1 MLVGPGVKPGQSV
14 YWKARPNE
22 LTLILPDG
30 GTLIVSRC
38 DYAGAIG
45 SLGAAYAEGRS
56 AEVAGI
62 CIEPRLVIHL
72 LGDLVEAV
80 R

>member
-1 MLVGPGVKPGQSV
+1 MKSGQSV
-14 YWKARPNE
+14 YWSARPNE
-22 LTLILPDG
+22 LTLILAG
-30 GTLIVSRC
+30 GERVIVPRSK
-38 DYAGAIG
+38 YAGAIG

-62 CIEPRLVIHL
+62 SIELRLVIHL